1 MPDRSTTCGLF
12 GWRPSWLQPWL
23 TQRSFLIVYLII
35 SLVQSMIFS
44 YLTVVLSTGTL
55 TYPGFNGKIQQEI
68 MFREIHLGQKTLE
81 NLITSCTK
89 TKILNKYW
97 TYLCLRLG
105 CSWEAL
111 RVEVKRGRM
120 DLLGQRDLTDMF
132 HRVCARGGS
141 DSQEAPGYV
150 THVGSCRLGH

>member
-55 TYPGFNGKIQQEI
+55 TYPSFNGKIQQEI
-68 MFREIHLGQKTLE
+68 RPKKLCMFREIHLGQKTPE
-81 NLITSCTK
+81 K
-89 TKILNKYW
+89 
-97 TYLCLRLG
+97 
-105 CSWEAL
+105 
-111 RVEVKRGRM
+111 
-120 DLLGQRDLTDMF
+120 
-132 HRVCARGGS
+132 
-141 DSQEAPGYV
+141 P
-150 THVGSCRLGH
+150 

>member
-55 TYPGFNGKIQQEI
+55 TYPGFNGKIRQEI
-68 MFREIHLGQKTLE
+68 RPQNLWMFREIHLGQKTPE
-81 NLITSCTK
+81 K
-89 TKILNKYW
+89 
-97 TYLCLRLG
+97 
-105 CSWEAL
+105 
-111 RVEVKRGRM
+111 
-120 DLLGQRDLTDMF
+120 
-132 HRVCARGGS
+132 
-141 DSQEAPGYV
+141 P
-150 THVGSCRLGH
+150 